1 MVQERKEDGR
11 LASGRTTGFTDRT
24 FGFALVAAS
33 AVLWSTAGFFVRMA
47 HVDAWTAIGWRSL
60 ASALFLG
67 MFFAARNRKAGG
79 GVMRHLGWPGLFQI
93 AAGATATIAY
103 VFALEL
109 TTVANVMMIYAT
121 LPFVTAG
128 IAFVWVGERLDAR
141 LLVASGVAL
150 AGVAVMAGSATGAR
164 DLAGNAF
171 AFAMTVGF
179 GLQLVHVKRH
189 PTADM
194 PLLMAI
200 AAALCA
206 VLSWPLMAPG
216 LPHPGQIAALTAFG
230 VLTTG
235 IGYILALE
243 GSRRIGSGEAGIV
256 TMLDVVLGPLWVW
269 LAFAETPGPAVVGG
283 GVLVLGAVAWYLWY
297 GLRRP
302 AVPLS

>member
-1 MVQERKEDGR
+1 M
-11 LASGRTTGFTDRT
+11 
-24 FGFALVAAS
+24 
-33 AVLWSTAGFFVRMA
+33 LWSTAGFFVRLA

-60 ASALFLG
+60 ASSLFLG
-67 MFFAARNRKAGG
+67 LFFLARRRGRTG
-79 GVMRHLGWPGLFQI
+79 GVAGQLGWPGLFQI
-93 AAGATATIAY
+93 ATGATATIAY
-103 VFALEL
+103 VYALEL

-128 IAFVWVGERLDAR
+128 IAFFWAGERLDGR

-164 DLAGNAF
+164 DLAGNLL

-189 PTADM
+189 PAADM
-194 PLLMAI
+194 PLLMSL

-216 LPHPGQIAALTAFG
+216 MPSTGQIAALAAFG

-235 IGYILALE
+235 LGYILALE

-269 LAFAETPGPAVVGG
+269 LAFAETPGQAVVGG
-283 GVLVLGAVAWYLWY
+283 GALVLCAVLWSLWV

-302 AVPLS
+302 AAQPC